1 MQIEDDTLN
10 FFGMWKVSNFDL
22 DESIKDQIIISGMG
36 GSGIGGQILSAISD
50 LDGFAKID
58 YWNNYNLPK
67 WADENCTCRR
77 SYNGISSFKDN
88 KGFRFAC
95 NI

>member
-22 DESIKDQIIISGMG
+22 DESIKGQIIISGMG

-67 WADENCTCRR
+67 WAL
-77 SYNGISSFKDN
+77 SLIH
-88 KGFRFAC
+88 
-95 NI
+95 I